1 MILLK
6 IKNQYTIICFVF
18 GLLCIIFVVFSF
30 RSCQKIDQTAST
42 LVDHSFPV
50 IVLDPGHGGEDG
62 GAMSDDKM
70 MEKDINLDIALKLQK
85 LLELSGFQVVMT
97 READIAINDP
107 DLKTVRERKVS
118 DLHNRLKIL
127 EEYPNG
133 VLLSIHQNHFSDGKY
148 YGAQIFYSQNT
159 EESKILAEN
168 IQKEIVTLI
177 QPENKREIKPAS
189 DSIYLLWNAQVP
201 AVIVECGF
209 LSNDAEAKKLGDSTY
224 QNQMAFAIY
233 QGFLDYL
240 QT

>member
-1 MILLK
+1 M
-6 IKNQYTIICFVF
+6 
-18 GLLCIIFVVFSF
+18 CI
-30 RSCQKIDQTAST
+30 RD
-42 LVDHSFPV
+42 
-50 IVLDPGHGGEDG
+50 
-62 GAMSDDKM
+62 
-70 MEKDINLDIALKLQK
+70 
-85 LLELSGFQVVMT
+85 
-97 READIAINDP
+97 R
-107 DLKTVRERKVS
+107 
-118 DLHNRLKIL
+118 
-127 EEYPNG
+127 
-133 VLLSIHQNHFSDGKY
+133 Y